1 MKHASGQVM
10 VFFAL
15 VLPLVLLPLAAYAI
29 DAAVIAS
36 DYSGLVE
43 VTVLAAA
50 DAAQQVDVGALRAGD
65 AVVLDPVAAAA
76 VARSDVATLPSAHL
90 ERVAVVGETVTVS
103 TTEQVALPL
112 DFVGRGAMTL
122 RASATARIAAGYA
135 RPSSLLPLPVS
146 SF

>member
-1 MKHASGQVM
+1 MKRASGQVI

-15 VLPLVLLPLAAYAI
+15 VLPLVLLPIAAYAV
-29 DAAVIAS
+29 DAAVAAS
-36 DYSGLVE
+36 DYSRLVE
-43 VTVLAAA
+43 VTVRAAD

-65 AVVLDPVAAAA
+65 AIVLDPVAATG
-76 VARSDVATLPSAHL
+76 VARSDVATLTSA
-90 ERVAVVGETVTVS
+90 RVGRVSVLGGVVSVS
-103 TTEQVALPL
+103 TTEDVELPL

-122 RASATARIAAGYA
+122 SASATARIAAGYD